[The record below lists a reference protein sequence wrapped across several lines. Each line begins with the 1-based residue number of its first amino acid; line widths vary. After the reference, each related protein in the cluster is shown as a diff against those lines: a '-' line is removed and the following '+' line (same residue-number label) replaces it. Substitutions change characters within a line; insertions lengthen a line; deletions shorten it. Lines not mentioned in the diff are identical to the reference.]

1 MIKTHIKCG
10 IEETYI
16 NTMKIIYDK
25 LTTNIMLKG
34 TKWETMSSKMK
45 NKTTMSAVTIYL
57 T

>member
-34 TKWETMSSKMK
+34 TK
-45 NKTTMSAVTIYL
+45 
-57 T
+57 